1 MTPARAYAPAMRRTV
16 LAAMVAIAMSSSA
29 IPSALGA
36 ADLDAAPTPSAS
48 VAPVPAAEETE
59 PTAPPTPEPPE
70 TTPTP
75 PPTTA
80 PPTTAPPT
88 TPPPTTQP
96 PRPKPKP
103 KYVKKTIT
111 IGTSPKG
118 RPIRATFKGYENA
131 SHVVVVLGQMH
142 GDEPAGPRVVKRMI
156 SSVPVGKGKGV
167 WFVPTMNP
175 DGAARGTR
183 TNARGVDLNRNWPT
197 SGFSSRG
204 KGTRTWGGPRAQ
216 SERET
221 RAMLRFLKAK
231 KPDYVA
237 SLHQPYGVIARTGID
252 KKWEK
257 RLSKELA
264 MPIETVSVGTPSTKV
279 SPTLTGWYNRFYR
292 RHGTAT
298 TIEFRA
304 SVSSAYVKKRAAPGI
319 LRAAKAL

>member
-1 MTPARAYAPAMRRTV
+1 MVATMVAVAMFSSGVTAAAADPGTGPAPGATPAP
-16 LAAMVAIAMSSSA
+16 
-29 IPSALGA
+29 
-36 ADLDAAPTPSAS
+36 
-48 VAPVPAAEETE
+48 EETDSVPVESVPTDSVPTDSGQTDPE
-59 PTAPPTPEPPE
+59 PTDPPSTAPPS
-70 TTPTP
+70 P
-75 PPTTA
+75 PPTAA
-80 PPTTAPPT
+80 PPA
-88 TPPPTTQP
+88 
-96 PRPKPKP
+96 PKPKP
-103 KYVKKTIT
+103 KSRYVKKTIT

-221 RAMLRFLKAK
+221 RAVLRFLKAK

-237 SLHQPYGVIARTGID
+237 SLHQPYGVIARTGVD
-252 KKWEK
+252 KKWER

-264 MPIETVSVGTPSTKV
+264 LPIRTVGVGTPSSKV

-298 TIEFRA
+298 TIEFRP
-304 SVSSAYVKKRAAPGI
+304 SVSSAYVKRRAAPGI